1 VQESWRTVKMTST
14 SFPKLIK
21 PWWFLKKMRQLAGIE
36 QNPDWE
42 LSKRFN
48 LYLLVCVVRWWIFSF
63 RVVNVHSQI
72 KSKNKN
78 NIYIYIHRMWRRI
91 WDGALYAFTSQDPVK
106 VSVLLSFIFTFL
118 RMCCRMVWVEKNP
131 ELWFV
136 WKPNNLD
143 PLFF

>member
-42 LSKRFN
+42 FSKRLN

-91 WDGALYAFTSQDPVK
+91 WDGALYAFTSQDPVIIYFYFLAY
-106 VSVLLSFIFTFL
+106 VLSHGMGGEKSRTMVCLKTEQFGPSFF
-118 RMCCRMVWVEKNP
+118 
-131 ELWFV
+131 
-136 WKPNNLD
+136 
-143 PLFF
+143 